1 VRNYEAYI
9 GAAECYAAV
18 RTEVKDIE
26 ILLETLSA
34 QLPDLK
40 RGCEAFVKGA
50 EEIAKA
56 RKMNKTLM
64 NNSGTMSDLL
74 EIPKLLDACVRN
86 GYYDEALD
94 LENFI
99 AKMEMTH
106 GHIGLIKKLADDAR
120 TSSSEMLHTLLG
132 RLKVGIQLPECLRVV
147 GFLRR
152 LSAYDEVALRQTF
165 LACREEYIANMVS
178 DLDDSNPYDY
188 LKKLTDTHRVSL
200 FDVVMQFRAI
210 FSDDADVTQTEA
222 DDGKGSLLYSWATHR
237 ISKYLEL
244 MRATLPHIYEGGAL
258 ASIHEH
264 CEYCGTSLARVGL
277 DTRPLFRPLF
287 ADAAATIF
295 ENAVSTAVDEL
306 ERALESSTWSTP
318 STSSQHPETDDT
330 DGPPRSL
337 IDHAPVAAFVNGTLL
352 AFNELRHLTVT
363 LEIRDRL
370 TSALESSITRA
381 AGVILAFYQ
390 ATDSILRRDERK
402 LDAFLA
408 SKDAFVVIAAPY
420 LASAFIRL
428 IGGTDSN
435 ELLRR
440 RIEGVS
446 DRVKATLA
454 PVTRA

>member
-1 VRNYEAYI
+1 
-9 GAAECYAAV
+9 
-18 RTEVKDIE
+18 
-26 ILLETLSA
+26 
-34 QLPDLK
+34 
-40 RGCEAFVKGA
+40 
-50 EEIAKA
+50 
-56 RKMNKTLM
+56 
-64 NNSGTMSDLL
+64 
-74 EIPKLLDACVRN
+74 
-86 GYYDEALD
+86 
-94 LENFI
+94 
-99 AKMEMTH
+99 
-106 GHIGLIKKLADDAR
+106 
-120 TSSSEMLHTLLG
+120 
-132 RLKVGIQLPECLRVV
+132 
-147 GFLRR
+147 
-152 LSAYDEVALRQTF
+152 
-165 LACREEYIANMVS
+165 
-178 DLDDSNPYDY
+178 
-188 LKKLTDTHRVSL
+188 
-200 FDVVMQFRAI
+200 
-210 FSDDADVTQTEA
+210 
-222 DDGKGSLLYSWATHR
+222 
-237 ISKYLEL
+237 

-258 ASIHEH
+258 ASIYEH

-337 IDHAPVAAFVNGTLL
+337 IDHAPVAAFVNGALL